1 MKLKL
6 KIKNTYK
13 TLARLMRRKREKI
26 QVNKIRNERGDI
38 TTDPTQVQRI
48 LRGYCE
54 QLLVNNLHTPEEMD
68 RPLKHT
74 LYQY

>member
-1 MKLKL
+1 
-6 KIKNTYK
+6 
-13 TLARLMRRKREKI
+13 MRRKREK

-54 QLLVNNLHTPEEMD
+54 QLFVNNLHTPEEMD
-68 RPLKHT
+68 RPLK
-74 LYQY
+74 